1 VANIFSYFVDDSGY
15 PPDQNRLPVI
25 LGDPNSHADDCWQV
39 LGHDSQIYPNKLVS
53 SRSLLLSIL
62 EVLFRS
68 KLGTFAKSAAGL
80 AAKRACMSALWTTL
94 SLGSTHH
101 LLDPKAL

>member
-25 LGDPNSHADDCWQV
+25 LGGPNSHADDCWQV
-39 LGHDSQIYPNKLVS
+39 LGHDSQIYPDKLDS
-53 SRSLLLSIL
+53 ARSLLLSIL

-68 KLGTFAKSAAGL
+68 KLGTL
-80 AAKRACMSALWTTL
+80 ASHPYRMQP
-94 SLGSTHH
+94 
-101 LLDPKAL
+101 LLRRFVSHATRSD